1 MLVIVKDGCWE
12 MGVHYSIFFL
22 YVLYK
27 FLWENDFFFF
37 KRETLPENKASYD
50 RQADEK
56 HNPYLSSLWIHAH
69 HTCLSPRVWGGQA
82 QVTPGSSVFLASAE
96 LGN

>member
-12 MGVHYSIFFL
+12 MRVHYSIFFFCMC
-22 YVLYK
+22 YINFCEK
-27 FLWENDFFFF
+27 RCFLFFFFF

-56 HNPYLSSLWIHAH
+56 HNPYLSSL
-69 HTCLSPRVWGGQA
+69 
-82 QVTPGSSVFLASAE
+82 
-96 LGN
+96 